1 MKKKCMVCNTEF
13 DSIHTKGSEQKYC
26 SNICRTSAAQQ
37 RQKEKII
44 QEYEKEKSEQ
54 TGNANMVSGSEQLSN
69 IHGGQRENT
78 GRYINEERNNN
89 IFKQAASS
97 GDGYFFDLIE
107 RNYQTQNESNI
118 NKLKLELALKEI
130 DQLTTRC
137 SILENELEELDEMDE
152 ISGVPQNEYLAG
164 LVKQF
169 QSDPQGTITM
179 VKELIPLIPDIV
191 GSFFKPKAA

>member
-1 MKKKCMVCNTEF
+1 MNNICNVCNKGFTPTT
-13 DSIHTKGSEQKYC
+13 TKGSEQKYC

-44 QEYEKEKSEQ
+44 QDYEKEKSEQ
-54 TGNANMVSGSEQLSN
+54 PNNANMVSGSEQLSN
-69 IHGGQRENT
+69 IHSGQREDT
-78 GRYINEERNNN
+78 GRSINEQRNNN

-137 SILENELEELDEMDE
+137 SVLENELDELDEMDE

-191 GSFFKPKAA
+191 GSFFKPKTA

>member
-1 MKKKCMVCNTEF
+1 MKKTCMVCNTEF

-44 QEYEKEKSEQ
+44 QEYEKEKSEK

-78 GRYINEERNNN
+78 GRHINEERNNN

-97 GDGYFFDLIE
+97 GDSYFFDLIE

-130 DQLTTRC
+130 EELKRENFE
-137 SILENELEELDEMDE
+137 LENDLNELETDSV
-152 ISGVPQNEYLAG
+152 SGVPQNEYLAG
-164 LVKQF
+164 IVQQF
-169 QSDPQGTITM
+169 KTDPQGTITM
-179 VKELIPLIPDIV
+179 VKELIPLIPDII

>member
-54 TGNANMVSGSEQLSN
+54 TNNANMVSGSEQLSN

-78 GRYINEERNNN
+78 GRHINEERNNN

-130 DQLTTRC
+130 EQLTTKC
-137 SILENELEELDEMDE
+137 SILENELDEIDEMDSV
-152 ISGVPQNEYLAG
+152 SGVPQNEYLAG
-164 LVKQF
+164 IVQQF
-169 QSDPQGTITM
+169 KTDPQGTITM
-179 VKELIPLIPDIV
+179 VKELIPLIPDII

>member
-44 QEYEKEKSEQ
+44 QEYESEKAKSNGTGHSENI
-54 TGNANMVSGSEQLSN
+54 GRSFDENSGT
-69 IHGGQRENT
+69 RENT
-78 GRYINEERNNN
+78 GRNIDDLRNDNIINT
-89 IFKQAASS
+89 KASS
-97 GDGYFFDLIE
+97 GNNYFFDLIE

-130 DQLTTRC
+130 EQLTTRC
-137 SILENELEELDEMDE
+137 SILENELDELDEMDSV
-152 ISGVPQNEYLAG
+152 SGIPQNEYLAG
-164 LVKQF
+164 LVNQF
-169 QSDPQGTITM
+169 KSDPQGTITM

>member
-1 MKKKCMVCNTEF
+1 MKKICIVCNSEF
-13 DSIHTKGSEQKYC
+13 DSTHTKGSEQKYC
-26 SNICRTSAAQQ
+26 SSNCRTTASQQ

-89 IFKQAASS
+89 IFKQTTSS

-130 DQLTTRC
+130 EQLTTRC
-137 SILENELEELDEMDE
+137 SILENELEEIDEMDSV
-152 ISGVPQNEYLAG
+152 SGVPQNEYLASI
-164 LVKQF
+164 VQQF
-169 QSDPQGTITM
+169 KTDPQGTITM
-179 VKELIPLIPDIV
+179 VKELIPLIPDII
-191 GSFFKPKAA
+191 GSLFKPKAA

>member
-1 MKKKCMVCNTEF
+1 MKKICIVCNTEF
-13 DSIHTKGSEQKYC
+13 DSTHAKGSEQKYC

-44 QEYEKEKSEQ
+44 QEYEIEKAKSNGTSPSENI
-54 TGNANMVSGSEQLSN
+54 GRVFDENSGT
-69 IHGGQRENT
+69 RENT
-78 GRYINEERNNN
+78 GRHIDDLRNDNIINT
-89 IFKQAASS
+89 KASS
-97 GDGYFFDLIE
+97 GNNYFFDLIE

-137 SILENELEELDEMDE
+137 SILENELDELDEMDAV
-152 ISGVPQNEYLAG
+152 SGLPQNEYLAG
-164 LVKQF
+164 IVQQF
-169 QSDPQGTITM
+169 KTDPQGTITM
-179 VKELIPLIPDIV
+179 VKELIPLIPDII